1 MKVIFL
7 DIDGVLNSEKYDAE
21 RSADDGN
28 IDITRLDI
36 LKRVTDK
43 TGALIVLTSTW
54 RKMWEKDRSQI
65 SEQGMELERVF
76 SSAGLEIYDKTP
88 VLSWR
93 SDEIKAWLEERNDI
107 ESFVIIDDMP
117 FGWGELSER
126 LVKTSAAVGRGLE
139 EAHAE
144 RAIEILETPLKK
156 E

>member
-1 MKVIFL
+1 
-7 DIDGVLNSEKYDAE
+7 
-21 RSADDGN
+21 
-28 IDITRLDI
+28 
-36 LKRVTDK
+36 
-43 TGALIVLTSTW
+43 
-54 RKMWEKDRSQI
+54 
-65 SEQGMELERVF
+65 MELDRVF

-93 SDEIKAWLEERNDI
+93 SDEIRAWLEEKNDI

-117 FGWGELSER
+117 FGWEELSER